1 MVAVLTTS
9 MTLRIILSV
18 RGTLEQGGVF
28 ALSYS
33 VGASSR
39 ASGRSRNPTNISTQP
54 PYTLDDLRSKP
65 ESQWGPADPDNN
77 SSINEAKAVL
87 VPDPEPSDNMGVK
100 VTIDKH
106 IDGYKN

>member
-1 MVAVLTTS
+1 

-39 ASGRSRNPTNISTQP
+39 SGRSGNPTNISTQP
-54 PYTLDDLRSKP
+54 PYTLDDLRTKP
-65 ESQWGPADPDNN
+65 DTQWGPADPDNN
-77 SSINEAKAVL
+77 SSINERKGVF

-100 VTIDKH
+100 ITIDKH
-106 IDGYKN
+106 IDGYKK